1 MLFYAEEG
9 REDTKQLASSQRPPG
24 EPRAG
29 GPTGSAALPGRA
41 ACVGGSCC
49 KRLDPEHYPD
59 PDIPKDSDWN
69 LRSPRQIHDTPA
81 VKCLRRGSA
90 LTLPRCALPCPSGSS
105 ACLSLL
111 GQHYSITI
119 TPPPPHLFSYSP
131 TEEQPSR
138 ATTSVALR
146 TNTKTEGLKVLAASL
161 VFSGLLSLVLSWPLA
176 RDAEQLCPKLD
187 LEVTVRRSESE
198 ILNDGPLT
206 LTCRGCSPF
215 PHSSI
220 MYWLGNH
227 SFIEDLPGALHES
240 QTRRQRESQVTWLQ
254 RDLVLEEL
262 SPELTAATNFSCVLV
277 DPAQLTQ
284 RHILLAQ
291 LQQEPGPRTLQTLSV
306 SHQLGNHSA
315 VPSPTTSGHGE
326 EASQTSPWTAG

>member
-1 MLFYAEEG
+1 MTS
-9 REDTKQLASSQRPPG
+9 DASSLCP
-24 EPRAG
+24 
-29 GPTGSAALPGRA
+29 ALPF
-41 ACVGGSCC
+41 
-49 KRLDPEHYPD
+49 RLF
-59 PDIPKDSDWN
+59 
-69 LRSPRQIHDTPA
+69 
-81 VKCLRRGSA
+81 CLRIHI
-90 LTLPRCALPCPSGSS
+90 

-240 QTRRQRESQVTWLQ
+240 QTRYQGKGSGEKGEGLEAQPPPPTYSPPPPEATRKPN
-254 RDLVLEEL
+254 DL
-262 SPELTAATNFSCVLV
+262 A
-277 DPAQLTQ
+277 PA
-284 RHILLAQ
+284 
-291 LQQEPGPRTLQTLSV
+291 
-306 SHQLGNHSA
+306 
-315 VPSPTTSGHGE
+315 
-326 EASQTSPWTAG
+326 